1 MELYK
6 ASTKTQPLFF
16 FESFIDSSSLEK
28 YENLFYDSPLN
39 PSQEAHREHGF
50 IKYYKD
56 LYEDEDV
63 IPITEYFK
71 TNIETLLNAQ
81 VSTTE
86 LLLLKRRDELEY
98 QNTKTDS
105 FIQRQLNI
113 IQVLKGRTDTITVC
127 KQLITDTINKL
138 EILVKQTGNGI
149 IQVPK
154 KLSKIK
160 TNNPYF
166 EPIVGR
172 KVLIKL
178 YDIAIDNRVFDEEVV
193 TQSDF
198 LDVFMSNTPQS
209 IENKIQFQCDNLT
222 ATYFLNSIMVLFNNL
237 KHARIVD
244 SKSFYSK
251 GGKLLIQRDLDKAK
265 STYEKKVL
273 KKSYS
278 KIQKEI
284 DILTNK

>member
-16 FESFIDSSSLEK
+16 FESFIDSSTLEK

-56 LYEDEDV
+56 LYEDEPE

-81 VSTTE
+81 VRTTE
-86 LLLLKRRDELEY
+86 LLLLRRRDKLEY
-98 QNTKTDS
+98 QNIKIDS

-113 IQVLKGRTDTITVC
+113 IQLLKERTDSITVC
-127 KQLITDTINKL
+127 KQLITDTINRL
-138 EILVKQTGNGI
+138 EILVKLTGNGI

-154 KLSKIK
+154 ILPKIK

-178 YDIAIDNRVFDEEVV
+178 YDVAIDNRVFDEEVV

-209 IENKIQFQCDNLT
+209 IENKIQFHCDNLT

-265 STYEKKVL
+265 STYEKKAL

-284 DILTNK
+284 DVLTNK